1 MLHSLACAAIA
12 YCLALYLNARWPN
25 MATAIWSGPASVIT
39 GLVLGSALVIGGLSL
54 AGFTVDAGYT
64 MNRIIGQILIW
75 TAAGAAA
82 GIYLGRKKGLTGA
95 HEGVGSIPMRA
106 WLGWG
111 ALTVVSFIVVAGLIG
126 QAIPQN
132 GPVVVAPAQPVS
144 TQPPAAFE
152 AAPPVASIPIEAPP
166 PAAKTPT
173 AEEIHLQQIYAAHPD
188 ADAIFES
195 PGFRDWLSRAP
206 KYQRVAKEGSTQ
218 DVIAMF
224 SAYKRALAKPAE
236 PWSPETV
243 RKNEAAAEA
252 LARRYGGTP

>member
-39 GLVLGSALVIGGLSL
+39 GLLLGSALVIGGLSL
-54 AGFTVDAGYT
+54 AGVTMDAGQT
-64 MNRIIGQILIW
+64 INRIFGQTLIW

-126 QAIPQN
+126 QAIPQKQS
-132 GPVVVAPAQPVS
+132 VVAAPAVVQP
-144 TQPPAAFE
+144 
-152 AAPPVASIPIEAPP
+152 APPITASQASDDGPW
-166 PAAKTPT
+166 K
-173 AEEIHLQQIYAAHPD
+173 
-188 ADAIFES
+188 
-195 PGFRDWLSRAP
+195 
-206 KYQRVAKEGSTQ
+206 KYQATDKDGKPCTQ
-218 DVIAMF
+218 ITEF
-224 SAYKRALAKPAE
+224 LGECTRQP
-236 PWSPETV
+236 
-243 RKNEAAAEA
+243 
-252 LARRYGGTP
+252 